1 MIPKVLMALCLSG
14 IFVLSANPQSQYT
27 PDSKQVED
35 LSEAAFRYFFTSELA
50 GSRAEAFC
58 ISSTKSLPLSFV
70 KRFSDNDP
78 PVVWSAECPFGLSK
92 SDALAKKKEPA
103 VRIGV
108 TSIRWISS
116 VEAEVRGNCRSGEL
130 GGTQLMLHF
139 VKRNGRWAVKS
150 TEVEVYS

>member
-1 MIPKVLMALCLSG
+1 MIPKVLMALCLIG

-58 ISSTKSLPLSFV
+58 ISSAKSLPLNFV
-70 KRFSDNDP
+70 KRFAYNDS
-78 PVVWSAECPFGLSK
+78 PVVWSVQCPFGRSK
-92 SDALAKKKEPA
+92 SDALTKKKEPA

-108 TSIRWISS
+108 ISIRWISS
-116 VEAEVRGNCRSGEL
+116 VEAEVRGDCRSGEL
-130 GGTQLMLHF
+130 GGTQLLLHF
-139 VKRNGRWAVKS
+139 VKRNGRWVFKS
-150 TEVEVYS
+150 AEVEVFS